1 MSDAET
7 PARDYRDT
15 VFLPKTD
22 FPMKAG
28 LPQKEPGIAARWAEE
43 KLYEQL
49 REARRGRKK
58 FIFHDGPPYANGDMH
73 IGHALNHTLKDM
85 VCRTHNALGLDA
97 PYVPGWDCHGLPI
110 EWKVEEQYRKKK
122 QDKNAVPPKEFRAE
136 CRAYAAHWVGVQREQ
151 LKRLGILADWDNPY
165 LTMDFQAEAVIV
177 AELMKFAEAGN
188 LYRGSKPVMWSPVEE
203 TALAEAEVEYED
215 ITSTQIDVAF
225 EIVET
230 KSPAIQALLDK
241 GHLKTYAVAWTTTP
255 WTIPVNQALAY
266 GPDINY
272 VLIPEGGSVNTFLV
286 AEPLASEF
294 LERCGKEKPGIFSY
308 HESEWEMVK
317 GSDLAGTVARHPM
330 HHLGGFYATP
340 RPFLPGEFVT
350 TDSGTGLVHMS
361 PDHGEDDFELCKA
374 NGIDPVF
381 AVMGDGRYR
390 DDWPWLGGADER
402 RRSVIN
408 PGFNAPDGPIC
419 SDLRDAGALL
429 AASADYKHSYPHS
442 WRSKAKVIYR
452 CTPQW
457 FVPMDR
463 PLEPS
468 PLQGRGLGEG
478 DSVRVSESPLPP
490 TPSPEGEGESTLR
503 QRAMQAIAATRF
515 VPEKGRNRLGS
526 MVEGRPDWVL
536 SRQRAWGV
544 PITLFVKRGT
554 GDYLQDPEVNAR
566 VIAAVREEGV
576 DAWDEIRKAEFLG
589 PGYDPDQYDMIADI
603 LDVWFDS
610 GSTHAFVLES
620 GRWPDLQWPA
630 DLYLEGSDQH
640 RGWFQSS
647 LLESCATRGR
657 APFDTLLTHGFTM
670 ASDGRKMSK
679 SLGNTVDPLKVMETY
694 GADIIRLWA
703 LSVDFTEDHRIGDEI
718 LKGVADQY
726 RKLRNTFR
734 YLLGALDGFEW
745 EREGVEA
752 SEMPELERYMLGRLW
767 HLDATLRA
775 AIHAFD
781 FNTYTRALIDF
792 CNDDLSAFY
801 FDIRKDR
808 LYCDAPDDANR
819 RAYRSV
825 LDILFQALVRYAA
838 PVLVFTAEEVWA
850 NRFPDKGSAHLLEW
864 SELSDWRDEALDR
877 RFEQLRALR
886 ETVTEAIEPLRR
898 DKVVRSSL
906 EASVTVP
913 VAAVPEG
920 FDDAAL
926 AELFITASVARGD
939 SAEVIVTPTTDHKC
953 GRCWRLLP
961 EVSEDGRTV
970 RPLRRCGRPDGRNG
984 MNPVTRYRT
993 IGAALAFALFG
1004 LDQILK
1010 WWVTGPLGIDR
1021 IGDVM
1026 EIVPFFDLRYVENYG
1041 VSMGM
1046 LSATSDAMRWG
1057 LVALTGGIAVV
1068 VTVWMMR
1075 ERKLGDIIP
1084 LALILGGALGNI
1096 RDRFQFGYVIDYAD
1110 LHFGEFRPFLHLQP
1124 GRCRDL
1130 DRRGHNA
1137 CARLP
1142 GARQADATGRRGRN
1156 WARGDHM
1163 MTKTI
1168 PLALAGAA
1176 ALLTSGCAS
1185 GGLFNRD
1192 RPG

>member
-1 MSDAET
+1 MSDPDP

-28 LPQKEPGIAARWAEE
+28 LPQKEPAIAARWAEE
-43 KLYEQL
+43 RLYEQL
-49 REARRGRKK
+49 REARRGREK

-110 EWKVEEQYRKKK
+110 EWKVEEQYRKAKK
-122 QDKNAVPPKEFRAE
+122 SKSDVPAKEFRAE

-151 LKRLGILADWDNPY
+151 LERLGIMADWDNPY
-165 LTMDFQAEAVIV
+165 LTMDFQAEATIV

-225 EIVET
+225 EIVE
-230 KSPAIQALLDK
+230 SPIPGLVGA
-241 GHLKTYAVAWTTTP
+241 HAVIWTTTP
-255 WTIPVNQALAY
+255 WTIPVNQAIAY
-266 GPDINY
+266 GPEVDYRLFEILAADNPALVEPGRY
-272 VLIPEGGSVNTFLV
+272 LIAADLFEATHKRLAGDHGEFGALFSNTPVLTI
-286 AEPLASEF
+286 
-294 LERCGKEKPGIFSY
+294 
-308 HESEWEMVK
+308 K
-317 GSDLAGTVARHPM
+317 GADLAGTVARHPM
-330 HHLGGFYATP
+330 HHLGGFFAKP

-381 AVMGDGRYR
+381 AVMADGRYR

-419 SDLRDAGALL
+419 SDLSEAGALV

-463 PLEPS
+463 E
-468 PLQGRGLGEG
+468 LGG
-478 DSVRVSESPLPP
+478 
-490 TPSPEGEGESTLR
+490 GGTLR
-503 QRAMQAIAATRF
+503 ERAMQAIADTRF

-544 PITLFVKRGT
+544 PITLFVRKGT
-554 GDYLQDPEVNAR
+554 GDYLQDPAVNAR
-566 VIAAVREEGV
+566 VIGAVREEGV
-576 DAWDEIRKAEFLG
+576 DAWDESRMAEFLG
-589 PGYDPDQYDMIADI
+589 SEYDADQFEMVTDI

-620 GRWPDLQWPA
+620 GRWPDLRWPA

-745 EREGVEA
+745 DAEGVDA
-752 SEMPELERYMLGRLW
+752 TAMPELERYMLGRLW
-767 HLDATLRA
+767 QLDATLRS

-781 FNTYTRALIDF
+781 FNTYTRALIEF

-808 LYCDAPDDANR
+808 LYCDAPGDPDR

-838 PVLVFTAEEVWA
+838 PVLVFTAEEVWRS
-850 NRFPDKGSAHLLEW
+850 RFPDKDSVHLLEW
-864 SELSDWRDEALDR
+864 SELPDWRDDELDR
-877 RFEQLRALR
+877 RFEKLRALR
-886 ETVTEAIEPLRR
+886 EQVTEAIEPLRR

-906 EASVTVP
+906 EAGVTVP
-913 VAAVPEG
+913 ASDVPQG
-920 FDDAAL
+920 VSDGDL
-926 AELFITASVARGD
+926 AELFITASVARGQ
-939 SAEVIVTPTTDHKC
+939 SGEVTVTPTDDHKC

-961 EVSEDGRTV
+961 EVAEDGA
-970 RPLRRCGRPDGRNG
+970 LCGRCDD
-984 MNPVTRYRT
+984 VV
-993 IGAALAFALFG
+993 AE
-1004 LDQILK
+1004 LD
-1010 WWVTGPLGIDR
+1010 
-1021 IGDVM
+1021 
-1026 EIVPFFDLRYVENYG
+1026 
-1041 VSMGM
+1041 
-1046 LSATSDAMRWG
+1046 
-1057 LVALTGGIAVV
+1057 
-1068 VTVWMMR
+1068 
-1075 ERKLGDIIP
+1075 
-1084 LALILGGALGNI
+1084 
-1096 RDRFQFGYVIDYAD
+1096 
-1110 LHFGEFRPFLHLQP
+1110 
-1124 GRCRDL
+1124 
-1130 DRRGHNA
+1130 
-1137 CARLP
+1137 
-1142 GARQADATGRRGRN
+1142 
-1156 WARGDHM
+1156 
-1163 MTKTI
+1163 
-1168 PLALAGAA
+1168 AA
-1176 ALLTSGCAS
+1176 A
-1185 GGLFNRD
+1185 
-1192 RPG
+1192 